1 MVPEKYRIIYNE
13 NILTDV
19 KYLFDTLNK
28 WIPTIKAEYFLLPC
42 YLFFCV
48 NQSIKLFGLVLLG
61 GAYFYPRFV
70 DKKKL
75 RNPSSYGSCRISTP
89 A

>member
-48 NQSIKLFGLVLLG
+48 N
-61 GAYFYPRFV
+61 
-70 DKKKL
+70 
-75 RNPSSYGSCRISTP
+75 
-89 A
+89 